1 MALSESVQNSS
12 LLGRPT
18 FCVIT
23 GASRG
28 LGRSLA
34 VELSGRL
41 GEGSRLVLT
50 ARSLSGLEQTQAL
63 VKNKTTAVSVKLVS
77 GDLEDSDRYQDLF
90 QGIFSD
96 ITSGAFQHA
105 LLIHN
110 ASTLGD
116 VSKRVVEHSD
126 AEVLQKYFTM
136 NVTSAITL
144 TAKFLQIFP
153 SSGMTR
159 TVINITSSAGFTPIK
174 TNSLYCSGKAAR
186 DIMFKVLAEE
196 SPDVRVLSFS
206 PGAMDTEMFDYYR
219 THVGDPEVRALLC
232 QLAENGKLLK
242 PDFSAQKLIQ
252 ILEENSFKSGA
263 VLDVLDRFEH

>member
-1 MALSESVQNSS
+1 MAVSESAQNSS
-12 LLGRPT
+12 SLGKPT

-28 LGRSLA
+28 LGRSMA

-63 VKNKTTAVSVKLVS
+63 VVNKTTSVSVKLVC
-77 GDLEDSDRYQDLF
+77 GDLEDSDRYEDF
-90 QGIFSD
+90 FREIFSD
-96 ITSGAFQHA
+96 VTPDVFQHA

-116 VSKRVVEHSD
+116 VSKRVVEHCD
-126 AEVLQKYFTM
+126 AEVLQKYYTV
-136 NVTSAITL
+136 NVTSVITL
-144 TAKFLQIFP
+144 TARFLQVFP
-153 SSGMTR
+153 SSDVTR
-159 TVINITSSAGFTPIK
+159 TVVNITSSAGFTPIK

-186 DIMFKVLAEE
+186 DIVFKVLAEE
-196 SPDVRVLSFS
+196 SPEVRVLSFS

-232 QLAENGKLLK
+232 QLAEDGKLLK
-242 PDFSAQKLIQ
+242 PDFSAQKLVQ
-252 ILEENSFKSGA
+252 ILEENSYKSGA
-263 VLDVLDRFEH
+263 ILDVLDRFEH